1 MLKLNFNFINQV
13 KYDDEIK
20 EVGVDDWRNAFEKQL
35 RLRDKIHDNISL
47 LSDVIGDRELLYE
60 TDVSKANR

>member
-1 MLKLNFNFINQV
+1 MLNLNFNFINQV

-47 LSDVIGDRELLYE
+47 LSDVIGDRELLNE
-60 TDVSKANR
+60 TDISKANK